1 MGEKCSE
8 KFRLEFDFQVILE
21 TWDRRLYF
29 PSEGRR
35 AEEFFALKNPTAWA
49 GFEPAKLGTKCQ
61 HFTSR
66 PKPLT
71 NLKLINNVS
80 HIIKMKQKLVATLNA
95 SHLLHQVIF
104 QHNSERSSCVRPPCH
119 VFQNPVT
126 AEMRFCPLQ
135 RFTKSQFHVRIIAEL
150 G

>member
-1 MGEKCSE
+1 
-8 KFRLEFDFQVILE
+8 
-21 TWDRRLYF
+21 
-29 PSEGRR
+29 
-35 AEEFFALKNPTAWA
+35 
-49 GFEPAKLGTKCQ
+49 
-61 HFTSR
+61 
-66 PKPLT
+66 
-71 NLKLINNVS
+71 
-80 HIIKMKQKLVATLNA
+80 MKQKLVATLNA